1 MSKHESRV
9 SSGKRLLA
17 VAVLLGVGYLIG
29 LTTREATVQADV
41 RRGGGPVQE
50 PFQTGDQRCEV
61 VLREISAKLSTMD
74 ARIER
79 MEKLATQFAN
89 REGQQLPGEIR
100 QR

>member
-1 MSKHESRV
+1 MSKYESRV

-29 LTTREATVQADV
+29 LTTREATVQADG
-41 RRGGGPVQE
+41 RRSGPVQE

-61 VLREISAKLSTMD
+61 VLREISAKLNTMD